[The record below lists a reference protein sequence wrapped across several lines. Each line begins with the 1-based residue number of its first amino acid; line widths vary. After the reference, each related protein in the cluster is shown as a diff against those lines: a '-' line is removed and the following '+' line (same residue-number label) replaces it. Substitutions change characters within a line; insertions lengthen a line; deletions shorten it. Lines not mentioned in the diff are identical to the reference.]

1 MMFQAEFN
9 LLLKR
14 ALDEEI
20 LDIVECTSKRTDYGY
35 TTMTKPSDYI
45 IVHK

>member
-1 MMFQAEFN
+1 MLQTEFN
-9 LLLKR
+9 RLLKR
-14 ALDEEI
+14 ALDEGI

-35 TTMTKPSDYI
+35 ITMIKPSDYI